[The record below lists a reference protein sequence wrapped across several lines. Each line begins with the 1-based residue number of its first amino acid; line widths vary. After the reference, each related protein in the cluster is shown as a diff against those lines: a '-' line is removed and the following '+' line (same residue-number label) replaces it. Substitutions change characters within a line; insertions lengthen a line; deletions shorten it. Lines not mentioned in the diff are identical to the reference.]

1 MLLPLSLWPFAEPVL
16 VCEGGL
22 ILREWTIGDV
32 PALVALFDTP
42 EMDRRTPLASPF
54 DEEAAQAYVLS
65 AHDVR
70 RRLGALQL
78 AITEDGVVPLG
89 EVIIF
94 PTDVAGQ
101 VELAYGVGAA
111 YAGRGLARRAVAVAL
126 ELAGGGGAV
135 HARLHIAIDNIAS
148 QRVAEVTGF
157 DRLDDEPI
165 VERRR
170 KGQVLRLAVWQRAVH
185 APAERGRLPL
195 H

>member
-1 MLLPLSLWPFAEPVL
+1 MLSPLSLWASAGPVL
-16 VCEGGL
+16 VRQGGL
-22 ILREWTIGDV
+22 ILREWTNGDV
-32 PALVALFDTP
+32 QALVALFDTP

-54 DEEAAQAYVLS
+54 DEGAAHAYVLA

-94 PTDVAGQ
+94 PTDVSGQ
-101 VELAYGVGAA
+101 VELAYGVGAR

-126 ELAGGGGAV
+126 ELAAGGGAV
-135 HARLHIAIDNIAS
+135 AVRLHIAVDNTAS

-157 DRLDDEPI
+157 DRQDDQPV

-170 KGQVLRLAVWQRAVH
+170 KGQVLRLAVWQRALHPPV
-185 APAERGRLPL
+185 GRDQLPP